1 MNPSFR
7 IIQFIYLSLV
17 ATPTFFALA
26 TYYLFTTGYQASGET
41 QDILMYLPA
50 TSLLFSVPLGNF
62 LYKRA
67 IVQVSP
73 EMPLKSKLRRYQIAV
88 ILRAALIELAALL
101 ASVVCYMSGNIL
113 LLLVVPICWVL
124 FYFNRP
130 TISGMGNDM
139 LLSSDEVRELKE
151 VKS

>member
-1 MNPSFR
+1 MNTSFR
-7 IIQFIYLSLV
+7 VIQLIYLSLV
-17 ATPTFFALA
+17 ITPTFFALA

-41 QDILMYLPA
+41 PDIIMYLPA

-62 LYKRA
+62 LYKKA
-67 IVQVSP
+67 ITQVNP
-73 EMPLKSKLRRYQIAV
+73 QMALKHKLGRYQIAV

-101 ASVVCYMSGNIL
+101 ASVVCYLSGNIL

-130 TISGMGNDM
+130 NITAMEMDL
-139 LLSSDEVRELKE
+139 LLSPDEVKKLRG
-151 VKS
+151 S

>member
-1 MNPSFR
+1 MNTSFR
-7 IIQFIYLSLV
+7 VIQLIYLSLV
-17 ATPTFFALA
+17 ITPTFFALA

-62 LYKRA
+62 LYKKA
-67 IVQVSP
+67 ITQVNP
-73 EMPLKSKLRRYQIAV
+73 QMALKSKLSRYQIAI

-101 ASVVCYMSGNIL
+101 ASVVCYLSGNIL
-113 LLLVVPICWVL
+113 LLLVAPICWVL

-130 TISGMGNDM
+130 TIAAMEMDL
-139 LLSSDEVRELKE
+139 LLSPDEVKKLRG
-151 VKS
+151 S

>member
-17 ATPTFFALA
+17 VTPTFFALA

-67 IVQVSP
+67 LAQVNP
-73 EMPLKSKLRRYQIAV
+73 GMPLKSKLSRYQIAV

-101 ASVVCYMSGNIL
+101 ASVVCYLSGNIL

-130 TISGMGNDM
+130 TISAMKLD
-139 LLSSDEVRELKE
+139 LLLTVEEVQKLK
-151 VKS
+151 KH